1 MTDDPEAPPTP
12 EETLRLIEQQ
22 QAATVR
28 QLKGEPLLLYLPW
41 GVAWLIGFGA
51 IFLHFGLDGRGLAPI
66 SQMQAVGV
74 LQGAQVLA
82 GAFAGLGIA
91 RQSRQVRGD
100 TSARGA
106 MIGYS
111 WVAGMALMI
120 VICVRLTF
128 ALPREEEVQ
137 ILWTGASLLVVGV
150 MYMMTA
156 AVFLEWPMFFLGAWT
171 IAVNATGVMLG
182 AGWQSL
188 LIAVL
193 VGGGFIAASLWLRR
207 HG

>member
-1 MTDDPEAPPTP
+1 MTEDSEAPPTP

-22 QAATVR
+22 RAATVR
-28 QLKGEPLLLYLPW
+28 QLKGEPLLLYTPW
-41 GVAWLIGFGA
+41 GVAWLVGFGA

-82 GAFAGLGIA
+82 GAFAGFGIA

-111 WVAGMALMI
+111 WVAGMALMVI
-120 VICVRLTF
+120 ICVRLSVG
-128 ALPREEEVQ
+128 LPEEEVQ
-137 ILWTGASLLVVGV
+137 ILWTGSSLLVVGL

-156 AVFLEWPMFFLGAWT
+156 AVWLEWPMFFLGAWT
-171 IAVNATGVMLG
+171 VAVNATGVMLG
-182 AGWQSL
+182 AGRQAL

-207 HG
+207 RG

>member
-12 EETLRLIEQQ
+12 EETLRLIERQ

-51 IFLHFGLDGRGLAPI
+51 VFLHFGLDGRGLAPI

-82 GAFAGLGIA
+82 GAFAGFGIA
-91 RQSRQVRGD
+91 RRSRLVRGD
-100 TSARGA
+100 ASARGA
-106 MIGYS
+106 MTGYS
-111 WVAGMALMI
+111 WAAGMALMI
-120 VICVRLTF
+120 VICVRLSV
-128 ALPREEEVQ
+128 ALPEEEAQ
-137 ILWTGASLLVVGV
+137 ILWTGASLLVVGL
-150 MYMMTA
+150 MYMMSSA
-156 AVFLEWPMFFLGAWT
+156 AWLEWPMFFLGAWT
-171 IAVNATGVMLG
+171 IAVDATGVMLG
-182 AGWQSL
+182 AGWQAL
-188 LIAVL
+188 LVAVL

-207 HG
+207 RP